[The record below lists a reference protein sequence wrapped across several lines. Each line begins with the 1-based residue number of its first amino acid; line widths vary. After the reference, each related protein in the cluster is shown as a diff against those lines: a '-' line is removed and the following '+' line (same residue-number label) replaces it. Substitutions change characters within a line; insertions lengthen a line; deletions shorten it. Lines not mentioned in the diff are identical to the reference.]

1 MHILFKLID
10 ILLYKLMRVLSIKQ
24 SRANS
29 ILSKIRKY
37 VTPMQLTPTYPTP
50 LLLGLR
56 ILALFNI
63 YRIVILQS
71 KAIRRVKF
79 QPSNFHAS
87 SLFKRRSI
95 SKFQDKTCLENI
107 LFVSK
112 SLNNLSLSVLN
123 TCLVFLQID
132 INMKPQVL
140 HRVTS

>member
-10 ILLYKLMRVLSIKQ
+10 MLLYKLMHVLSIKQ

-37 VTPMQLTPTYPTP
+37 ATP

-56 ILALFNI
+56 IVALFNI

-71 KAIRRVKF
+71 KAIRSVKF

-87 SLFKRRSI
+87 SFFKRRSI

-123 TCLVFLQID
+123 TCLVFLQIN

-140 HRVTS
+140 HRVTL

>member
-10 ILLYKLMRVLSIKQ
+10 ILLYKLMHVLFIKQ
-24 SRANS
+24 SRSNS

-37 VTPMQLTPTYPTP
+37 VSPMQLTTTYPTP

-56 ILALFNI
+56 IVALFNI

-71 KAIRRVKF
+71 KAIRSVKF

-87 SLFKRRSI
+87 SFFKRRSI

-123 TCLVFLQID
+123 TCLVFLQIN

-140 HRVTS
+140 HRVTL

>member
-10 ILLYKLMRVLSIKQ
+10 ILLYKLMHVLSIKQ

-56 ILALFNI
+56 IVALFNI

-71 KAIRRVKF
+71 KAIRSVKF

-87 SLFKRRSI
+87 SFFKRRSI
-95 SKFQDKTCLENI
+95 SKFHDKTCLENI

-123 TCLVFLQID
+123 TCLVFLQIN

-140 HRVTS
+140 HRVTL